1 VSAGAMPTTAPALN
15 PIQLEHAYAVCRGIA
30 RRAAKNFYFSFLVLP
45 KEKRNAICA
54 VYAFMRHADDIT
66 DDRSIPDDERRQRL
80 AAWLAAAQGYFSGN
94 VSDDPVLYALADAQ
108 QRFNIPADLFEQ
120 LVAGTAMDLD
130 PDSYARF
137 ATFNDLY
144 RYCYYVASVVGLVCI
159 HIFGY
164 RDAKAEG
171 LAERL
176 GIAFQLTNI
185 IRDVKEDSSLGRV
198 YIPQEDFVR
207 FGVSDSS
214 TPSSPEETKNWQA
227 LLAFQAAR
235 AREFYGSATELLPL
249 MDADSRPAL
258 WALVTIYRS
267 LLEKIAM
274 NDYDVF
280 TKRIRLTFGEKMSVL
295 AKAWYARIFVRPL
308 TV

>member
-1 VSAGAMPTTAPALN
+1 MPTTAPALN

-45 KEKRNAICA
+45 EEKRNAICA

-80 AAWLAAAQGYFSGN
+80 AAWLAEAQTYFAGN
-94 VSDDPVLYALADAQ
+94 VCDDPVLYALADAQ
-108 QRFNIPADLFEQ
+108 HRFNIPADLFEQ

-130 PDSYARF
+130 PGSYSRF

-164 RDAKAEG
+164 RDSKAEA

-198 YIPQEDFVR
+198 YIPQEDLAR
-207 FGVSDSS
+207 FGVSN
-214 TPSSPEETKNWQA
+214 TNAPSSPDDSKKWQT
-227 LLAFQAAR
+227 LLGFQADR
-235 AREFYGSATELLPL
+235 AREYYAAATDLLPL

-267 LLEKIAM
+267 LLEKIAA
-274 NDYDVF
+274 NDFDVF
-280 TKRIRLTFGEKMSVL
+280 TKRTRLTFWEKMSVL